1 MLLDM
6 IDYAFRNRA
15 CRPPIWFCNLVRSLH
30 ITVPFTIEQP
40 IGSHGFSISA
50 GAELHLN
57 TYTTASVKTE
67 LISGEKVTNT
77 YKGLHQ
83 RIATVEFTGMLGWTP
98 GVAVYVRYAPFNPF
112 IDGYGPDYKTIS
124 GRFPD
129 IAFRKRALSNFC
141 PRSSHASPIRLRDE
155 MPCRFCGGVFQRP
168 LSRARPD
175 TCATRSDNPKRGFD
189 SHVCMD

>member
-1 MLLDM
+1 M
-6 IDYAFRNRA
+6 
-15 CRPPIWFCNLVRSLH
+15 
-30 ITVPFTIEQP
+30 PFTIEQP
-40 IGSHGFSISA
+40 IGSRGFSISA

-83 RIATVEFTGMLGWTP
+83 RIATIEFTGMLGWTP

-124 GRFPD
+124 V
-129 IAFRKRALSNFC
+129 
-141 PRSSHASPIRLRDE
+141 
-155 MPCRFCGGVFQRP
+155 GGMLYF
-168 LSRARPD
+168 
-175 TCATRSDNPKRGFD
+175 
-189 SHVCMD
+189 